1 MNNEYAVQNS
11 QPRLILMRLI
21 INMQTRIICI
31 RYPTKDTSRNK
42 SLILCRGCAML
53 CHGYTMYVVAVQCYV
68 MAIQCNVMAL

>member
-1 MNNEYAVQNS
+1 
-11 QPRLILMRLI
+11 MRLI

-53 CHGYTMYVVAVQCYV
+53 CHVMAIQCYVVAVQCYV